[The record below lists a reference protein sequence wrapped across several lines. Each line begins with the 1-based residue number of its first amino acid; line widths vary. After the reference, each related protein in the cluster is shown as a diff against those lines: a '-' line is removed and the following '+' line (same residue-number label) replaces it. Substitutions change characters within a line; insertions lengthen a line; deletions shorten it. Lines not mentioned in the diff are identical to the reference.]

1 MRKEEAI
8 RKARRRRKAVGRQ
21 WERLLAEQG
30 FHPAAGVDEV
40 GRGCLAGPVIAAA
53 VVLPAR
59 IRLHPWL
66 DDSKRLQPH
75 QRSSVCDW
83 IVSLPGVAY
92 GIGLASAQE
101 VDRWN
106 VLAATMLAMAR
117 AVLAL
122 RERPGIVLVDGRE
135 TPPVEL
141 PARAIVGGDGRCACI
156 AAASILAK
164 VTRDRWMEAVDRDHP
179 QFGFARHKGYGTALH
194 WEALRLYGTTSLHRQ
209 SFLGRLS
216 EGRIDN
222 LPWEDGADSGSGRA

>member
-1 MRKEEAI
+1 VRKEEAI
-8 RKARRRRKAVGRQ
+8 RKARPRRKAVDRQ

-30 FHPAAGVDEV
+30 FRPAAGIDEV
-40 GRGCLAGPVIAAA
+40 GRGSLAGPVIAAA

-66 DDSKRLQPH
+66 DDSKRLEPH
-75 QRSSVCDW
+75 QRSAVRDW

-106 VLAATMLAMAR
+106 VLAATMLAMSR
-117 AVLAL
+117 AVFAL

-135 TPPVEL
+135 TPPVEM

-156 AAASILAK
+156 AAASVLAK
-164 VTRDRWMEAVDRDHP
+164 VTRDRWMEAIDRDHP

-194 WEALRLYGTTSLHRQ
+194 WEALRLYGPTSLHRR

-222 LPWEDGADSGSGRA
+222 LPWDDGAGSGRGRE